1 MFTYSYYSDGIGQTC
16 PEAAPN
22 PWINEVFGTQALGTT
37 GPWTVQFTSVRGTV
51 QFFGPWIPA
60 QINVE
65 CLPVY
70 PSCNDVEC
78 VENAICSMEEGG
90 PMCVCEDG
98 YTMYEDGK
106 LGCRKLQPITR
117 GIRNPG
123 LACQFFGHYRHPS
136 QVYRSNRRTNC
147 DRRRLRRTWYRMD
160 WLHRP
165 WRSWFWWWLG
175 IIGKYGWNLWYPYC
189 HWSCQVGVFT

>member
-1 MFTYSYYSDGIGQTC
+1 MNRPIH
-16 PEAAPN
+16 
-22 PWINEVFGTQALGTT
+22 
-37 GPWTVQFTSVRGTV
+37 
-51 QFFGPWIPA
+51 FGPGYGPIFRSVNPA

-117 GIRNPG
+117 GITNPG
-123 LACQFFGHYRHPS
+123 LACQFFW
-136 QVYRSNRRTNC
+136 T
-147 DRRRLRRTWYRMD
+147 L
-160 WLHRP
+160 
-165 WRSWFWWWLG
+165 
-175 IIGKYGWNLWYPYC
+175 
-189 HWSCQVGVFT
+189 